1 MSLIGLLKNKIKNDL
16 QEENILTV
24 SELTSTIKKLLE
36 SSDELKNISVRGEL
50 SNLTQHTSG
59 HIYFTLKDEESQI
72 SCAFFRGWNQNL
84 KFKLE
89 HGMKVVLKGSI
100 EVYSVRGNYQIVV
113 REILQD
119 GVGELHKKF
128 LLLKE
133 KLNSEGL
140 FDAKYKKH
148 LPIFPN
154 TIGIVTSLDGAVL
167 HDMVNIIKSR
177 WPFVEIIIAPAK
189 VQGIGAAPTI
199 VEGIELLNQLNVDVI
214 IIGRGG
220 GSLEELWCF
229 NEESVAR
236 GIFKSKIPIISAVGH
251 ETDFSI
257 SDFVADVRAATPS
270 NAAELVVPYLNDI
283 KKQIELKGS
292 MLFNGFKQFLHQNY
306 QYIDAF
312 EQRINKSFES
322 EIKFLLQEFEYT
334 NTRLNDLNPKAT
346 LKRGYSVV
354 MKKGEIVK
362 SVKTLEKGDI
372 INTILHEGE
381 VESIVERTR

>member
-24 SELTSTIKKLLE
+24 SELTSTIKELLE
-36 SSDELKNISVRGEL
+36 SSDGLKNISVRGEL

-133 KLNSEGL
+133 KLNNEGL
-140 FDAKYKKH
+140 FDAKYKKD

-177 WPFVEIIIAPAK
+177 WPFVEIVIAPAK

-257 SDFVADVRAATPS
+257 SDFVADKRAATPS
-270 NAAELVVPYLNDI
+270 NAAELIVPDI
-283 KKQIELKGS
+283 DDIRKQIELKES

-322 EIKFLLQEFEYT
+322 EIKFLLQEFEHT

>member
-1 MSLIGLLKNKIKNDL
+1 MSLIKFLNNKIEKDSY
-16 QEENILTV
+16 EEDMLTV
-24 SELTSTIKKLLE
+24 SELTSTIKEILE
-36 SSDELKNISVRGEL
+36 SNNELKNISVCGEV
-50 SNLTQHTSG
+50 SNLTHHNSG

-72 SCAFFRGWNQNL
+72 SCAFFRSWNQHLN
-84 KFKLE
+84 FKLE
-89 HGMKVVLKGSI
+89 HGMKIVVKGSV
-100 EVYSVRGNYQIVV
+100 EVYHVRGNYQMVIREV
-113 REILQD
+113 RQY

-133 KLNSEGL
+133 KLNKEGL
-140 FDAKYKKH
+140 FDAKYKKS

-167 HDMVNIIKSR
+167 HDMVNIIKRR
-177 WPFVEIIIAPAK
+177 WPFLEIIIAPAK

-199 VEGIELLNQLNVDVI
+199 VGGIELLNQFGVDVI

-236 GIFKSKIPIISAVGH
+236 AVFKSKIPIISAVGH

-257 SDFVADVRAATPS
+257 SDFVADKRAATPS
-270 NAAELVVPYLNDI
+270 NAAELVVPHIDDI
-283 KKQIELKGS
+283 KGQINLKER
-292 MLFNGFKQFLHQNY
+292 MLLSGFKQLLHQNY
-306 QYIDAF
+306 QGIDTF
-312 EQRINKSFES
+312 EQRITRSFES
-322 EIKFLLQEFEYT
+322 QIKFLLQELEYT
-334 NTRLNDLNPKAT
+334 NTRLNDLNPKAI

-362 SVKTLEKGDI
+362 SAKILQRGDTL
-372 INTILHEGE
+372 NTILHEGE
-381 VESIVERTR
+381 VESVVEKVR